1 MKYLPLVNQ
10 LYALQVLEYD
20 FSRYLRWT
28 FENPLRVKLENKKSL
43 VWTSKARFLFCC
55 SLTFLFILFTTTL
68 TPLRSGSLDLK
79 GGVFVFLLFTIFPQP
94 LLLSSLLI
102 LRPYEILNRRRT
114 IRQAQ
119 KILAGHKTL
128 LVIGIT
134 GSYGKT
140 TVKEILANL
149 LSSRYQVLATPAS
162 YNTLFGIAGVI
173 KNNLKPEH
181 EIFIVEMGA
190 YKKGEI
196 AELCGMVKPKI
207 GILTGITSQ
216 HLERFG
222 DLENIV
228 KAKGEL
234 IDALPKDGLAVF
246 NLYSAPCADLYQRTT
261 INKIGYS
268 RINKPHG
275 INPDLQ
281 AETSPIIAS
290 MDNETMKQWSSL
302 QQNFD
307 IKIRSQLLK
316 SPEEITGLTINL
328 PAEHNVSN
336 ALAAIAVGLYL
347 GLSEEEIR
355 KGLGQVKPPEHRLQ
369 IIPGAGGSVIID
381 DAYSSNPEGAKAAVK
396 LITRLSNHPK
406 IIVTPGMVELGKQQF
421 EENKN
426 FGKLIAENFDY
437 AIIVN
442 KTNREALLQGIKD
455 GGWGVPLTMK
465 QWNNKTI
472 DQRLFITDTL
482 DQATKNVIPQLVK
495 PNSLILFEND
505 LPDIYN

>member
-1 MKYLPLVNQ
+1 MKYLPLLNQ

-43 VWTSKARFLFCC
+43 VWTSKARFLFI
-55 SLTFLFILFTTTL
+55 SSLIVQFLPFIILPLTF
-68 TPLRSGSLDLK
+68 SGSGSFNSNGAVL
-79 GGVFVFLLFTIFPQP
+79 FLLLTIFPQP
-94 LLLSSLLI
+94 LLVFSLLVI
-102 LRPYEILNRRRT
+102 RPYEIFNRRRT
-114 IRQAQ
+114 TAQAQ
-119 KILAGHKTL
+119 RILADHKNI

-140 TVKEILANL
+140 TVKEILTSLIAT
-149 LSSRYQVLATPAS
+149 RYQVLATPAS

-207 GILTGITSQ
+207 GILTGITNQ

-234 IDALPKDGLAVF
+234 IDALPKDGLAIF
-246 NLYSAPCADLYQRTT
+246 NLFSSPCADLYQRTS
-261 INKIGYS
+261 INKLGYS
-268 RINKPHG
+268 RIDKPNG
-275 INPDLQ
+275 VTPDLQ
-281 AETSPIIAS
+281 AEIITSSVSCSSFNLKIA
-290 MDNETMKQWSSL
+290 DG
-302 QQNFD
+302 
-307 IKIRSQLLK
+307 KILK
-316 SPEEITGLTINL
+316 SKEIKNITLNL

-355 KGLGQVKPPEHRLQ
+355 KGLSRVNPPEHRLQ
-369 IIPGAGGSVIID
+369 IIPGAEGSIIID
-381 DAYSSNPEGAKAAVK
+381 DAYSSNPEGARAAVK
-396 LITRLSNHPK
+396 LITRLPNHPK
-406 IIVTPGMVELGKQQF
+406 IIVTPGMVELGNQQL

-437 AIIVN
+437 AVIVN

-455 GGWGVPLTMK
+455 GGWGVSLTME

-472 DQRLFITDTL
+472 DQRLFIADTL
-482 DQATKNVIPQLVK
+482 DQATKNIIPQLVK

-505 LPDIYN
+505 LPDIYA